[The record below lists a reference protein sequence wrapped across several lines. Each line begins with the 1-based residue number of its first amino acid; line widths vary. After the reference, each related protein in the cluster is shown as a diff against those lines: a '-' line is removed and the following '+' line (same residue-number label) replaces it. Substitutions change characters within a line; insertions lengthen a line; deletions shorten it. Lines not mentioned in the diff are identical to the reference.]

1 MLNILIFNSENTT
14 ADSPNPAYLI
24 CICLIRETDLQ
35 HLCCFLYLSS
45 PYNAAWIHRRPLW
58 DFMFLSDV
66 YEGMPV
72 LMPSGG
78 CRRNLP
84 RRCTSWHHDSLL
96 SPCVPFSIWYNL
108 VFCSWTDANCKSMGK
123 WRRLL
128 IPCCYRQLKPHT
140 PSSSPV
146 PRHLAK
152 PPLWLLLFSS
162 HHKNSLFCQP
172 ISNWIF

>member
-14 ADSPNPAYLI
+14 ADSPTPAYLT

-84 RRCTSWHHDSLL
+84 RQCTSWHHDSLL
-96 SPCVPFSIWYNL
+96 SPCVPFSIRYNL

-123 WRRLL
+123 WRTLL

-146 PRHLAK
+146 TRHLAK